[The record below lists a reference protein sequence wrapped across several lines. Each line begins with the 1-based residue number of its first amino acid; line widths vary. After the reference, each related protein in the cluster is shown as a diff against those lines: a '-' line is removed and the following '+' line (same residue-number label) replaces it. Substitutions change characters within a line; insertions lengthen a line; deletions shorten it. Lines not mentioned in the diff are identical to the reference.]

1 MMNTKGLSQ
10 MGKKW
15 QRLVERRVSR
25 GTSDQ
30 CTTQLAQK
38 GHFVVYTLDEMRFEI
53 PLEYLNSGI
62 IGLLFKLS
70 QEEFGYT
77 AGGPITLACDAMF
90 MEYAMELVRRGV
102 SEEVERAVAKLLF
115 FPSSQTCSLPS
126 KIGTLSQQV
135 EVC

>member
-1 MMNTKGLSQ
+1 

-25 GTSDQ
+25 GTKYQ

-38 GHFVVYTLDEMRFEI
+38 GHFVVYTLDETRFEI

-62 IGLLFKLS
+62 IGLLFKFS

-77 AGGPITLACDAMF
+77 AGGPITLACDSMF
-90 MEYAMELVRRGV
+90 MEYAIDLVRRGV
-102 SEEVERAVAKLLF
+102 SEEVERAVAKLFF
-115 FPSSQTCSLPS
+115 FPSSQPCSLPS
-126 KIGTLSQQV
+126 KRETLSQQV